1 MVGERRRLSLAFRHL
16 VENADRFTP
25 PDGEVRIEAE
35 ADGTEAHIRV
45 KDTGCG
51 IEPQDL
57 ERIFEAF
64 TQAEAP
70 LRRTTEGLGMGLT
83 VARSVVLRH
92 QGRLWAESA
101 GRGRGATFHV
111 RLPLAA

>member
-1 MVGERRRLSLAFRHL
+1 M
-16 VENADRFTP
+16 
-25 PDGEVRIEAE
+25 
-35 ADGTEAHIRV
+35 